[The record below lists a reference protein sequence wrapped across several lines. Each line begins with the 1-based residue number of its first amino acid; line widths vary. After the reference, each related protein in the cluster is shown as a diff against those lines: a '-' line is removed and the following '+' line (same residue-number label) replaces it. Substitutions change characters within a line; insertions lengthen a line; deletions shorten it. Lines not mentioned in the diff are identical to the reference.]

1 MVLMLIGASCLAAA
15 LGSHQDVVGGGVSP
29 SLAPESSTTT
39 SAPAR
44 AAARPAPDP
53 VVARSVPVLLGIPAI
68 GVQVSLATLGLNPD
82 GTVQVPTDFQQPGW
96 YRFGPSP
103 GQIGSAV
110 ILGHVDSYRG
120 PAVFFQLHSLRAGDA
135 IGVTL
140 ADGVVAHFV
149 VTAVVTYT
157 KAQFPANL
165 VYASHGYSALQMV
178 TCGGRFD
185 RTSGH
190 YLSNIV
196 VYSTLVATTPA
207 TAPAASTTGHEIVR
221 AASRGR
227 TATDPGKLF
236 DRSLA

>member
-1 MVLMLIGASCLAAA
+1 
-15 LGSHQDVVGGGVSP
+15 
-29 SLAPESSTTT
+29 
-39 SAPAR
+39 
-44 AAARPAPDP
+44 
-53 VVARSVPVLLGIPAI
+53 
-68 GVQVSLATLGLNPD
+68 
-82 GTVQVPTDFQQPGW
+82 
-96 YRFGPSP
+96 
-103 GQIGSAV
+103 
-110 ILGHVDSYRG
+110 
-120 PAVFFQLHSLRAGDA
+120 
-135 IGVTL
+135 VTL